1 MWPFGRKQLGTT
13 ASKLRAGTKA
23 LTRGDYVTAA
33 QWLGE
38 VVGEEPED
46 VTALLNLGAA
56 YHHLEQHSRA
66 LEYFERVTAL
76 RPGHAKAWLNTAA
89 ARSALGHL
97 EMAEQA
103 LDKVIKIDPHFADV
117 HYNLAVVKLR
127 LARPFEALAELELQL
142 ADRPGHGAARQLLEK
157 LRAEGI

>member
-1 MWPFGRKQLGTT
+1 MWPFGRRKLRTT

-23 LTRGDYVTAA
+23 LARGDYVTTV

-38 VVGEEPED
+38 VVAEEPEHI
-46 VTALLNLGAA
+46 TALLNLGAA

-66 LEYFERVTAL
+66 IEYFERVTAL
-76 RPGHAKAWLNTAA
+76 RPRHAKAWLNTAA

-103 LDKVIKIDPHFADV
+103 IDQVVAIDPHFPDV
-117 HYNLAVVKLR
+117 HYNLAVIKLR

-142 ADRPGHGAARQLLEK
+142 ADNPGHMSARELLQK
-157 LRAEGI
+157 LRAEMI